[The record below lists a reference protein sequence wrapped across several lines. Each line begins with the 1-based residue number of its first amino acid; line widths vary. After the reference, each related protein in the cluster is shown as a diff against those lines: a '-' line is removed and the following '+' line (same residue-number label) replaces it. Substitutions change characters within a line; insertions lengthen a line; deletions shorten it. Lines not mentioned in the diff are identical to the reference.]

1 MLNQSLI
8 EYRFFPIQLLADK
21 GNFQGGANLTKDK
34 EVCSVVIP
42 VFDEEENIEV
52 LHRRL
57 SKVLGNLCEEYEIIF
72 VDDGSTDDSLKIM
85 RKLRETDPGV
95 KIISFSRNFGHQIA
109 ITAGTDYASGSAV
122 IVMDADL
129 QDPPEVI
136 PKLVEKWKE
145 GYDTVYA
152 IRESRKD
159 PILKRTIAF
168 VFYRLFKRMS
178 DVDIPVDAG
187 DFRLMSR
194 RVVDILKTMPERN
207 RYLRGLASWVGFNQ
221 AKVMYARDERHRGER
236 KYTLWQST
244 KLAFDGITSF
254 SRFPLEL
261 ATQLGLVVSLVGF
274 LYTAII
280 IILALVFGRVV
291 PGWTTLMAAVL
302 FLGGVQLIVVGIIA
316 EYIGRIYVEVQQRP
330 LYLIKEK
337 IGFSKK
343 VQEPDK
349 SGRREAW
356 KKN

>member
-1 MLNQSLI
+1 M
-8 EYRFFPIQLLADK
+8 
-21 GNFQGGANLTKDK
+21 TKDK
-34 EVCSVVIP
+34 ETCSVVIP
-42 VFDEEENIEV
+42 VFNEKENLE
-52 LHRRL
+52 LLYRRL
-57 SKVLGNLCEEYEIIF
+57 SKVLENLCDDYEIVF
-72 VDDGSTDDSLKIM
+72 VDDGSTDNSLEMI
-85 RKLRETDPGV
+85 RKFRETNERV
-95 KIISFSRNFGHQIA
+95 KIISFSRNFGHQTA

-136 PKLVEKWKE
+136 PKLVEKWRE

-159 PILKRTIAF
+159 PILKRAIAF
-168 VFYRLFKRMS
+168 VFYRLFKRIS
-178 DVDIPVDAG
+178 EVDVPADAG

-207 RYLRGLASWVGFNQ
+207 RYLRGLASWVGFDQ
-221 AKVMYARDERHRGER
+221 ARVRYARDERYAGER

-244 KLAFDGITSF
+244 RLAFDGITSF
-254 SRFPLEL
+254 SQFPLRL
-261 ATQLGLVVSLVGF
+261 AIQLGLVVSIVGF
-274 LYTAII
+274 LYTATI

-302 FLGGVQLIVVGIIA
+302 FLGGVQLIVVGVIG

-349 SGRREAW
+349 SGRREPW